1 MSARSPD
8 PPAAIGPAE
17 AEAGGVLTIDLAAIV
32 ANWRLLGARAAPA
45 ECAAVVKADAYGCGI
60 EPVVNALAA
69 AGCRTFFVAHI
80 EEGRRVRRTAP
91 KADVY
96 LLNGLLPGTAP
107 AIAEAGLRPVLGNLE
122 EVREW
127 EAFTAATGWTGGAAL
142 HVDTG
147 MNRLGLSIDE
157 ARALNQLPRGL
168 SLLMSHL
175 ACADEADHPLTAR
188 QVSAFRALR
197 ARFPGL
203 PGSLANS
210 SGVFLGAEAHHD
222 LVRPGV
228 ALYGSNPT
236 PHLPN
241 PMRPVVRLDGRIAQ
255 VREVPAG
262 ETVGYGASW
271 TAPRPSRV
279 AVISVGYAD
288 GVLRAGSPR
297 DGLPGAEVLVAGR
310 RCRLA
315 GRISMDLMAIDVTD
329 VPGVERGDQVT
340 LLGDGIGVDDYAA
353 HAGTIGYE
361 VLTSLGRRYRR
372 TYI

>member
-1 MSARSPD
+1 MSEGSPD
-8 PPAAIGPAE
+8 RLAATGPAE

-60 EPVVNALAA
+60 APVVAALSA
-69 AGCRTFFVAHI
+69 AGCRTFFVAHL
-80 EEGRRVRRTAP
+80 EEGRRARKAAP
-91 KADVY
+91 RADVY
-96 LLNGLLPGTAP
+96 LLNGLLPGSAP
-107 AIAEAGLRPVLGNLE
+107 AIAEAGLRPVLGSLE

-127 EAFTAATGWTGGAAL
+127 EAFTAATGWSGGAAL

-147 MNRLGLSIDE
+147 MNRLGLPLDE
-157 ARALNQLPRGL
+157 ARALNDRPRRL

-175 ACADEADHPLTAR
+175 ACADEVDHPLTAR
-188 QVSAFRALR
+188 QLTAFRELR
-197 ARFPGL
+197 ARFPGV
-203 PGSLANS
+203 PASLANS

-228 ALYGSNPT
+228 ALYGANPT

-241 PMRPVVRLDGRIAQ
+241 PMRPVVRLEGRIAQ

-288 GVLRAGSPR
+288 GVLRAGSPGAGR
-297 DGLPGAEVLVAGR
+297 PGAEVVVAGR

-315 GRISMDLMAIDVTD
+315 GRISMDLIAIDVTD
-329 VPGVERGDQVT
+329 VPGATRGDLVT

-361 VLTSLGRRYRR
+361 VLTSLGQRYRR
-372 TYI
+372 VYI